1 MTVARIGK
9 KKFHAQEGPPVK
21 EIILG
26 IIVAIEAACAMLL
39 ALVIPLRRIID
50 MFEVAE
56 KRHASKK

>member
-1 MTVARIGK
+1 MPAK
-9 KKFHAQEGPPVK
+9 KAAPQEGPPVK

-26 IIVAIEAACAMLL
+26 IIAAIEAACAILL
-39 ALVIPLRRIID
+39 ALIIPLKRIID